1 MVGLNILVVLE
12 NPVQTLSVLDFI
24 HVLALALLEAKDA
37 TLHTVGHKTK
47 CIVFLLLLV
56 RLYH

>member
-1 MVGLNILVVLE
+1 M
-12 NPVQTLSVLDFI
+12 QTLSVLDFI

-37 TLHTVGHKTK
+37 TLHTVSHKTK